1 MPPSSAS
8 ISGPNFSL
16 NTIVAEELQKFADE
30 LEQAEDFNAAVHELV
45 RRTYVEHK
53 RVIFDGNGYSE
64 EWLEEATR
72 RGLPN
77 ITNSVDA
84 VQAFLD
90 DKVVEL
96 FGKHGVL
103 SSTILDM
110 ASKQIR
116 PAVVKY
122 AGEVAQAIIAM
133 KAVGMDTTAQ
143 EEILQDINEN
153 LKLLHEKLKILEE
166 ETERA
171 GALREDNKT
180 QAFFYRDHV
189 FKAMKELREPA
200 DRLELLVD
208 ENSWPLPTYGELLF
222 NI

>member
-1 MPPSSAS
+1 MDYKALRLERPFEVDEVVSVHYFEYAKNYVFEGEKHDFWELLYVDKGEVEVS
-8 ISGPNFSL
+8 PNFSL

-103 SSTILDM
+103 SSIELQ
-110 ASKQIR
+110 ARAEIR
-116 PAVVKY
+116 YEAYIKHAEI
-122 AGEVAQAIIAM
+122 AGGRR
-133 KAVGMDTTAQ
+133 K
-143 EEILQDINEN
+143 
-153 LKLLHEKLKILEE
+153 
-166 ETERA
+166 
-171 GALREDNKT
+171 
-180 QAFFYRDHV
+180 
-189 FKAMKELREPA
+189 
-200 DRLELLVD
+200 
-208 ENSWPLPTYGELLF
+208 
-222 NI
+222 

>member
-1 MPPSSAS
+1 MNSVCRLPLHLFPVR
-8 ISGPNFSL
+8 ISPEHDCGRGA
-16 NTIVAEELQKFADE
+16 AEIADE

-103 SSTILDM
+103 SSIELQARAEIRYEAYIKQINIEAKTMLDM

-143 EEILQDINEN
+143 EELLQDINEN
-153 LKLLHEKLKILEE
+153 LKLLHEKLKVLEE

-171 GALREDNKT
+171 GHCRRIIKHRHSSIATMYSK
-180 QAFFYRDHV
+180 Q
-189 FKAMKELREPA
+189 
-200 DRLELLVD
+200 
-208 ENSWPLPTYGELLF
+208 
-222 NI
+222 